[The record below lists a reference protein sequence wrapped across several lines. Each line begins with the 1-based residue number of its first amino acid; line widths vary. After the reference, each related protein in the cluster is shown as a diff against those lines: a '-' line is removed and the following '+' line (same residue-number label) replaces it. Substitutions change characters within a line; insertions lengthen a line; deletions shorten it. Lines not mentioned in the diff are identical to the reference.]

1 MKHSGRSRAWLG
13 VFRERKGVFKI
24 LKGLPWGP
32 QWFGLSASTVGG
44 IGSIPWSGNWHPASH
59 AAWSKTTTKKIL
71 RIQNP
76 WTILMYDYASTQ
88 TTPHFVLW
96 FYALDG
102 FFPLFLNICVLCAK
116 SLQSFPTLC
125 NPIDHCP
132 RCSSHPWDS
141 PGKKTGSFSRGSSQ
155 PRDPKA
161 LAGRFSTTSA
171 TCEAFLKVIQVNR
184 MITRNLKEYKRKWYT
199 KQTKF
204 IWATLVE
211 ELEQECYQVG
221 LW

>member
-1 MKHSGRSRAWLG
+1 MIRTKCFHCRGHKFHPLVWELTSCKLCS
-13 VFRERKGVFKI
+13 
-24 LKGLPWGP
+24 
-32 QWFGLSASTVGG
+32 VGK
-44 IGSIPWSGNWHPASH
+44 NNN
-59 AAWSKTTTKKIL
+59 KKDSE

-88 TTPHFVLW
+88 TTPDFVLW

-102 FFPLFLNICVLCAK
+102 FSSLFLKVSVLCTK

-132 RCSSHPWDS
+132 RCSSHPQDS
-141 PGKKTGSFSRGSSQ
+141 PGKKTGSFSRGSSK
-155 PRDPKA
+155 PRDPNA
-161 LAGRFSTTSA
+161 LAGRFSTTS
-171 TCEAFLKVIQVNR
+171 TTWEGFLKVILVNR
-184 MITRNLKEYKRKWYT
+184 MITRNIKEYKRKWYT

-211 ELEQECYQVG
+211 ELEQECYQAG